1 MLELLGGAV
10 AGAAAIGLSL
20 RYNWWRVPRKGVPLL
35 MYHHVTDEL
44 NGTGLAKL
52 RVTPRSFARQ
62 LDWLQDHGY
71 QAVSLS
77 RALSPNPPAKPV
89 VLTFDDGYAN
99 FYEEA
104 WPLIRE
110 RGMQATVFIVT
121 GSVDG
126 TNRWDLDKGEPQESL
141 LSREQ
146 VLELASQGVEFGGH
160 SHNHQDLT
168 NLDDR
173 GLMREITGCQ
183 KALSDL
189 LSQPARSFSYPFGHN
204 NQKVQE
210 ATERAGFTMAC
221 TTRPGKVAGSTNRLQ
236 LPRII
241 VKRSDNMLDF
251 RLKMSRTRSR
261 L

>member
-1 MLELLGGAV
+1 MLDVLGGAA

-35 MYHHVTDEL
+35 MYHHVTNEL
-44 NGTGLAKL
+44 NGTALAKL
-52 RVTPRSFARQ
+52 RVSPKSFARQ
-62 LDWLQDHGY
+62 LDWLLDHGY

-77 RALSPNPPAKPV
+77 QALSPDRPAKPV

-110 RGMQATVFIVT
+110 RGMKATVFIVT
-121 GSVDG
+121 GVVDG
-126 TNRWDLDKGEPQESL
+126 TNQWDLEKGEPLESL
-141 LSREQ
+141 LSRAQ

-160 SHNHQDLT
+160 SHNHRDLT
-168 NLDDR
+168 SLDDR

-183 KALSDL
+183 KVLSDL
-189 LSQPARSFSYPFGHN
+189 LGQPARSFSYPFGHFN
-204 NQKVQE
+204 AKVQE
-210 ATERAGFTMAC
+210 ATVRAGFTMAC
-221 TTRPGKVAGSTNRLQ
+221 TTRPGKVAGSTDRLEM
-236 LPRII
+236 PRII
-241 VKRSDNMLDF
+241 VKRSDNLLDF